1 MYAGPYRKI
10 RFMSQQH
17 GATAGLVVTDA
28 QLAHETL
35 QSVSRLFPVSEFRK
49 MERYQ
54 SSPPFATWD
63 AAFLYQFPSP

>member
-10 RFMSQQH
+10 RFMSHQH
-17 GATAGLVVTDA
+17 GATAGLIVTDA
-28 QLAHETL
+28 QLADETL

-54 SSPPFATWD
+54 SSIPFATWE
-63 AAFLYQFPSP
+63 AAFLYQFPTP